1 MSFSL
6 ARRQLS
12 MMRTP
17 ADHQQAGMPV
27 PGIHQYTNDHVFR
40 PGAERSKTCIRCRGA
55 VGVGI
60 MAPQRDYCRGVTMP
74 AQHKQYDRGAPRS
87 SRRIPVGPAVPTVFL
102 LAGQLVCDA
111 CSDDWGELWI
121 HREIPLDRIAM
132 NWSGDRQD
140 LKFLCED
147 EDVVD
152 HYDSDHSFWLD
163 IVELCRWAYMDLAE
177 DHQQMVRAATAQSR
191 SCSSTDRP
199 ASKRS
204 LRGSAT
210 ACPSNTSCRSW
221 ERVRWYSLP
230 ARFVSQDSG
239 TTC

>member
-1 MSFSL
+1 
-6 ARRQLS
+6 
-12 MMRTP
+12 
-17 ADHQQAGMPV
+17 
-27 PGIHQYTNDHVFR
+27 
-40 PGAERSKTCIRCRGA
+40 
-55 VGVGI
+55 
-60 MAPQRDYCRGVTMP
+60 
-74 AQHKQYDRGAPRS
+74 
-87 SRRIPVGPAVPTVFL
+87 VGPAVPTVFL

-163 IVELCRWAYMDLAE
+163 IVELCRWAYVDLAE

-204 LRGSAT
+204 
-210 ACPSNTSCRSW
+210 
-221 ERVRWYSLP
+221 
-230 ARFVSQDSG
+230 
-239 TTC
+239 